1 MSKSMG
7 EIISQK
13 RQNRKMTQDD
23 LAVRLGVTAQAVS
36 KWERGLGLP
45 DVGLLGG
52 LCQTL
57 DISADVLLG
66 LRKEDV
72 IAENDDRVMSDAIR
86 KGLIAEPLVL
96 EFGIGLVPI
105 IAEGIKTD
113 FINRKRLELAQET
126 GMLLPILH
134 IRDNVFLGEKEVRI
148 LSYDKVLVQY
158 AVEETDVAAYQSIIE
173 QVTETC
179 REYYADILNKQ
190 LVKIMVDNLKQ
201 QYPGV
206 ADGLIPEQISYLQ
219 LQRKLQECV
228 RTKGDIRDMIHI
240 VEELEESI

>member
-1 MSKSMG
+1 MSKTMG
-7 EIISQK
+7 EIINEK
-13 RQNRKMTQDD
+13 RHNKKLTQEE
-23 LAVRLGVTAQAVS
+23 LATRLGVTAQAVS
-36 KWERGLGLP
+36 KWERGSGLP
-45 DVGLLGG
+45 DVGILGG
-52 LCQTL
+52 ICQTL

-66 LRKEDV
+66 LRKENV
-72 IAENDDRVMSDAIR
+72 IAENGDIRMSDAIR

-113 FINRKRLELAQET
+113 FINRKRMELAQET

-148 LSYDKVLVQY
+148 LSYDKVLAQY
-158 AVEETDVAAYQSIIE
+158 AVEETDVATYQSIIE
-173 QVTETC
+173 QITETC

-190 LVKIMVDNLKQ
+190 LVKILADNLKQ

-206 ADGLIPEQISYLQ
+206 ADGLIPERISYLQ
-219 LQRKLQECV
+219 LQRKLQTVIRE
-228 RTKGDIRDMIHI
+228 KGDIRDLIHI